1 MSHIRLLITCV
12 AFCLAAAGCQRSAP
26 PPAQP
31 QADSK
36 PASMVRI
43 EDTCP
48 VQVPA
53 TAVTVV
59 NTKSGVA
66 MFFTTMPANVAE
78 VRRRVG
84 LRAKLDPPAPAA
96 ENGQL
101 PDVEPPPSVFGAPAK
116 LVPMEAKAEDISDGA
131 SLVLTPLNPMD
142 VEMLR
147 AYAHNNAE
155 RMRLG
160 RCPPGFMQSR
170 RVTGPQDAGS
180 PPPNGRPIG

>member
-12 AFCLAAAGCQRSAP
+12 AVCLTAAACERTAQ

-31 QADSK
+31 QTDSK

-43 EDTCP
+43 EDSCP

-66 MFFTTMPANVAE
+66 MFFTTMPANVEE
-78 VRRRVG
+78 VRRRVA
-84 LRAKLDPPAPAA
+84 LLAKMDTPAPTP
-96 ENGQL
+96 ENGAL
-101 PDVEPPPSVFGAPAK
+101 PEIEPPPSVFGAPAK
-116 LVPMEAKAEDISDGA
+116 LVPMQAKAEDISDGA

-142 VEMLR
+142 IEMLR
-147 AYAHNNAE
+147 AYAHNNAQQ
-155 RMRLG
+155 MRLG
-160 RCPPGFMQSR
+160 RCPANFMQPR
-170 RVTGPQDAGS
+170 RVSGPQDAGS
-180 PPPNGRPIG
+180 PPSGRLG

>member
-1 MSHIRLLITCV
+1 MSHSRLLITCV
-12 AFCLAAAGCQRSAP
+12 ASCLAALACKKSAP
-26 PPAQP
+26 PPVQP
-31 QADSK
+31 QANAK

-43 EDTCP
+43 EDSCP

-59 NTKSGVA
+59 NTKNGVA
-66 MFFTTMPANVAE
+66 MFFTTMPSNVDE

-84 LRAKLDPPAPAA
+84 LLAKMDPVSVAPAD
-96 ENGQL
+96 EG

-116 LVPMEAKAEDISDGA
+116 LVPMQAKAEDISDGA
-131 SLVLTPLNPMD
+131 SLVMTPLNPMD

-147 AYAHNNAE
+147 AYAHNSAQ

-160 RCPPGFMQSR
+160 RCPADFMQPR
-170 RVTGPQDAGS
+170 RATGPEDAGS
-180 PPPNGRPIG
+180 PPSGRLG